1 MRQLRPGRP
10 VCDGGKEDDA
20 DSAVAGPALA
30 GGALSAACARLESL
44 SWCWRCG
51 RERWCVQSGPGPQL
65 RVSHVYDSPMC
76 LDEGNLCGDPAL
88 LRQTHAGL
96 GRREGVSSGWIEGC
110 EIGAKLTQALLA
122 CKDTLTYLRLNMS
135 GCCAR
140 DAVVHGR
147 CKLLMAA
154 LAWRRLSRRHGIASQ
169 QSIARF

>member
-1 MRQLRPGRP
+1 MPTPLLQGQRSRAMLCRRRVLDLNHCLR
-10 VCDGGKEDDA
+10 
-20 DSAVAGPALA
+20 A
-30 GGALSAACARLESL
+30 GGVAAND
-44 SWCWRCG
+44 G
-51 RERWCVQSGPGPQL
+51 VQSGPGPQL

-96 GRREGVSSGWIEGC
+96 GGREGVSSGWIEGC

>member
-1 MRQLRPGRP
+1 MPTPLLQGQRSR
-10 VCDGGKEDDA
+10 
-20 DSAVAGPALA
+20 AVLCRRRVLDLNHCLGA
-30 GGALSAACARLESL
+30 GGVAAND
-44 SWCWRCG
+44 G
-51 RERWCVQSGPGPQL
+51 VQSGPGPQL

>member
-1 MRQLRPGRP
+1 MPTPLSQGQRSRAVLCRRRVLDLNHCLR
-10 VCDGGKEDDA
+10 
-20 DSAVAGPALA
+20 A
-30 GGALSAACARLESL
+30 GGVAANV
-44 SWCWRCG
+44 G
-51 RERWCVQSGPGPQL
+51 VQSGPGPQL